1 MPTSGSNNETSLC
14 LPAPLRRRHTRSALK
29 ERKRE
34 GRRETRR
41 ERGGKDGEEGQGR
54 EGRGREWGR
63 KWGKRELGSRV
74 KAKKK
79 KKREEEE
86 VRCQSCL
93 HIQLQ
98 LLMLRL
104 YRLGREEYV
113 HCIQESKIIGR
124 TNHRISVSQC
134 RYCSLTKSAHPLLL
148 VQFPEQGQSLL
159 WAPTWGKVHV
169 TNQNAH
175 FRSTASSAMHIWNTK
190 TLRYTLLKLAVVR
203 LQ

>member
-14 LPAPLRRRHTRSALK
+14 LPAPLRRRHMRSALK

-79 KKREEEE
+79 KRREEEE

-113 HCIQESKIIGR
+113 HCIQKSKIIGR

-134 RYCSLTKSAHPLLL
+134 RYCSLTKSAHPLYT
-148 VQFPEQGQSLL
+148 FGPISWTG
-159 WAPTWGKVHV
+159 TKF
-169 TNQNAH
+169 TM
-175 FRSTASSAMHIWNTK
+175 SSN
-190 TLRYTLLKLAVVR
+190 LR
-203 LQ
+203 QDSCD